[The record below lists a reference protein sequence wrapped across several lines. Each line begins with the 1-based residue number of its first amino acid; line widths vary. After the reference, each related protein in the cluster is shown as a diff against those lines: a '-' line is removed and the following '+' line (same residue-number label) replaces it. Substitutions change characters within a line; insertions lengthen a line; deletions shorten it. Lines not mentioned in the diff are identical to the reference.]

1 MSPRQQPWHPPTA
14 RDHTFLQPQEHAD
27 FLPRSSMGLP
37 DPRQEWAVP
46 ICLWE
51 PPCKSTLGARGRQMC
66 CWAPLNSW
74 SSVHGNVFSLIKL
87 NKEATKETSTCSEVL
102 LKSHRLLVHCSK
114 YDAHS
119 NIKNLRSVMGSGS
132 SGTSTAAF
140 AQASSLPTW
149 GTQA

>member
-1 MSPRQQPWHPPTA
+1 MQEYLGSLGQADVLLNTSQ
-14 RDHTFLQPQEHAD
+14 FLELCAWQ
-27 FLPRSSMGLP
+27 
-37 DPRQEWAVP
+37 
-46 ICLWE
+46 C
-51 PPCKSTLGARGRQMC
+51 
-66 CWAPLNSW
+66 
-74 SSVHGNVFSLIKL
+74 FSLIKL

-102 LKSHRLLVHCSK
+102 LKSHRLLVHSSK

-140 AQASSLPTW
+140 PQASSLPTR